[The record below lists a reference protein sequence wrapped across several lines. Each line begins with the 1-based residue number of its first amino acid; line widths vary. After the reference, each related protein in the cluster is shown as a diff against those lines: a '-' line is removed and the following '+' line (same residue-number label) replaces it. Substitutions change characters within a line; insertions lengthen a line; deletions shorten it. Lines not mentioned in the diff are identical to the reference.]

1 MTNTLTI
8 AWRETQSYFSTPTA
22 YVVGAMFLIL
32 TGIFFVFDVT
42 TAFPEASVRGFISW
56 ASFFVV
62 FLSPLLTMRLLAEE
76 QKMGTLELLL
86 TSPVKDWEVVAG
98 KYIASLLTMLVTIAL
113 TGYYVFL
120 LYAFGDP
127 DSGPVLSAYLGLL
140 LFSAAALAIGLMAS
154 SLSSNQIVAA
164 VIGMSGLLTLSFINR
179 VADIVS
185 GTAAEVL
192 TGLSMNAHFQD
203 FTRGVVDT
211 GNIVYYV
218 SLTAVFLFMT
228 VRSLETRRWR

>member
-1 MTNTLTI
+1 MNNTLTI

-42 TAFPEASVRGFISW
+42 TPFPEASVRGFISW

-86 TSPVKDWEVVAG
+86 TSPVRDWEVVAG
-98 KYIASLLTMLVTIAL
+98 KYIASLLTMVVTIAL

-127 DSGPVLSAYLGLL
+127 DSGPVLSAYLGLF

-164 VIGMSGLLTLSFINR
+164 VIGMSVLLTLSFINR

-185 GTAAEVL
+185 GTAA
-192 TGLSMNAHFQD
+192 
-203 FTRGVVDT
+203 
-211 GNIVYYV
+211 
-218 SLTAVFLFMT
+218 
-228 VRSLETRRWR
+228 

>member
-1 MTNTLTI
+1 MSNTLTI

-32 TGIFFVFDVT
+32 TGIFFVFDIT
-42 TAFPEASVRGFISW
+42 RTFPEASVRGFISW

-86 TSPVKDWEVVAG
+86 TSPVRDWEVVAG
-98 KYIASLLTMLVTIAL
+98 KYIASLLTLVVTIAL
-113 TGYYVFL
+113 TGYYVLL
-120 LYAFGDP
+120 LYAYGDP
-127 DSGPVLSAYLGLL
+127 DSGPVLSAYLGLF
-140 LFSAAALAIGLMAS
+140 LFSAASLAVGLMAS

-164 VIGMSGLLTLSFINR
+164 VIGMAVLLTLSFINR

-192 TGLSMNAHFQD
+192 NGLSMNTHFED
-203 FTRGVVDT
+203 FTRGIVDT
-211 GNIVYYV
+211 GHIVYYA

>member
-98 KYIASLLTMLVTIAL
+98 KYIASLLTLVVTMAL

-127 DSGPVLSAYLGLL
+127 DSGPVLSAYLGLF
-140 LFSAAALAIGLMAS
+140 LFSAASLAVGLMAS

-164 VIGMSGLLTLSFINR
+164 VIGMSVLLTLSFINR

-192 TGLSMNAHFQD
+192 NGLSMNEHFQD
-203 FTRGVVDT
+203 FERGIVDT

-218 SLTAVFLFMT
+218 SLTAVFLFLT